1 MTSNPWDPERYERDG
16 GFVWR
21 YGHELVEILDPRPG
35 ERVLDAGC
43 GTGQLTAL
51 IAESGADVVGVDNSP
66 EMVDAAARN
75 YPELPFE
82 VADVRDLPYSG
93 EFDAVFSNAVLH
105 WVLPPESAVDSIRR
119 ALVPGGRFVA
129 ELGGAG
135 NIAAIV
141 EAVRW
146 ARRRSPGPNVENSFF
161 FPSADVY
168 TAMLESHGFDVEV
181 ADLFERPTPLDGGE
195 EGLRLWLDTFA
206 GGLLDGLSD
215 DERATVVDR
224 VETRLRPRLHRGG
237 QWIADYVRLRVVAR
251 RSGPQTAPR
260 SSQT

>member
-21 YGHELVEILDPRPG
+21 YGHELVELLAPRPD

-66 EMVDAAARN
+66 EMVAAAARN
-75 YPELPFE
+75 YPGLRFE
-82 VADVRDLPYSG
+82 VADVRDLSYRD

-105 WVLPPESAVDSIRR
+105 WVLPPEAAVESIRR
-119 ALVPGGRFVA
+119 ALEPGGRLVA

-135 NIAAIV
+135 NIGAIV
-141 EAVRW
+141 EAVSW
-146 ARRRSPGPNVENSFF
+146 ARLDKLGQSVGETFF
-161 FPSADVY
+161 FPSAAEY
-168 TAMLESHGFDVEV
+168 TSMLESHGFDVER

-195 EGLRLWLDTFA
+195 DGLRLWLDTFA

-215 DERATVVDR
+215 DERDEVVGR
-224 VETRLRPRLHRGG
+224 MESRLRPRLYRDG
-237 QWIADYVRLRVVAR
+237 QWTADYVRLRVVAR
-251 RSGPQTAPR
+251 LRWPR
-260 SSQT
+260 E

>member
-21 YGHELVEILDPRPG
+21 YGHDLVELLSPRPG

-51 IAESGADVVGVDNSP
+51 IAESGADVVGIDRSP
-66 EMVDAAARN
+66 EMVVAAARN
-75 YPELPFE
+75 YPELRFE
-82 VADVRDLPYSG
+82 VADVRGLPYRG

-105 WVLPPESAVDSIRR
+105 WVLPPEPAVDSIRR

-135 NIAAIV
+135 NIGAII

-146 ARRRSPGPNVENSFF
+146 ARRGDPGPKAEDAFF
-161 FPSADVY
+161 FPSAAEY
-168 TAMLESHGFDVEV
+168 TAMLESHGFDVER

-195 EGLRLWLDTFA
+195 DGLRLWLDTFA
-206 GGLLDGLSD
+206 GGLLDGLSGAQ
-215 DERATVVDR
+215 RATVVGS
-224 VETRLRPRLHRGG
+224 VEARLRPRLHRDG
-237 QWIADYVRLRVVAR
+237 QWTADYVRLRVVAR
-251 RSGPQTAPR
+251 RRERRPAPGGTQT
-260 SSQT
+260 